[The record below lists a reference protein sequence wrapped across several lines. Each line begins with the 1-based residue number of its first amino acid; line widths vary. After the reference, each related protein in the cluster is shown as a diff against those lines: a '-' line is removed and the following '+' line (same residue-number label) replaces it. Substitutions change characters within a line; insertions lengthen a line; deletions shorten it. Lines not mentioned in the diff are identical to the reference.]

1 MKKNNPAQPEHPTLS
16 RFRSGLG
23 RKQGTAKAVLKI
35 IKTDPRLRFF
45 PPRAPASL
53 CEWADQEARRISD
66 PDAKRAR
73 HDMKFRRNFLARV
86 SRREARATAYDAASI
101 SGICQRADSRDE
113 RRTELFECGRL
124 RSVVANAKVESKPLE
139 KCMAGNPLSV
149 TVALARKL
157 GATVICRGKDASLTS
172 TRSASNTVHKAGKTI
187 WRNGKAV
194 GYVRA
199 ENATYVRSFAL
210 IVSPKTSEY
219 IIHTTAGAV
228 TLPPGYHWERD
239 PSGLLDGLS
248 AVITASPSDDY
259 HPSGEDMLAE
269 NAAQEIVEKLLANR
283 ERRRVLRAEQV
294 VEAARA
300 QGVFV
305 CAADALRSGN
315 CRIGTAS
322 FAARHGLELARHYD
336 AQEIIG
342 LAGEQAAR
350 VRLVVTAAILRHERE
365 MQAGVCLMSAHRI
378 DE

>member
-16 RFRSGLG
+16 RFLAGLG
-23 RKQGTAKAVLKI
+23 RARGTAKAVLKMVRA
-35 IKTDPRLRFF
+35 DPRLRFF

-86 SRREARATAYDAASI
+86 CRREAKAMTYDAASI
-101 SGICQRADSRDE
+101 SGICQRADARHE
-113 RRTELFECGRL
+113 RRTELFECARL
-124 RSVVANAKVESKPLE
+124 RSVVVNAEVAPKPLE

-172 TRSASNTVHKAGKTI
+172 TRWASNTVHKAGKTI

-210 IVSPKTSEY
+210 IVSPETAEY

-248 AVITASPSDDY
+248 AVITASPGDDY
-259 HPSGEDMLAE
+259 HPSGEDMLGV
-269 NAAQEIVEKLLANR
+269 NAAREIVVKLLANR
-283 ERRRVLRAEQV
+283 DRRRVLRAERV

-305 CAADALRSGN
+305 CAADSTRSGN
-315 CRIGTAS
+315 CRIGTTS
-322 FAARHGLELARHYD
+322 FAARHGLELARHYSAPD
-336 AQEIIG
+336 ILSMADV
-342 LAGEQAAR
+342 QADR

-365 MQAGVCLMSAHRI
+365 MQAGVCLMSAHRF